1 MAEVRTNLRL
11 PEELY
16 NQIKHLAEQE
26 LRSINAEMIVLLQ
39 AAVVHKQQAQRQA
52 GEQEGE
58 EGDRLRTRA

>member
-16 NQIKHLAEQE
+16 SQIKHLAEQE

-39 AAVVHKQQAQRQA
+39 AAVAHKQQVQRQTSDH
-52 GEQEGE
+52 ERE
-58 EGDRLRTRA
+58 